1 MVDMCKCEG
10 KNCKIKEQCYRYTAK
25 ADEYYQS
32 WFDGCPAEE
41 FPDGS
46 QSGCLYFIQDRR
58 KQNATET

>member
-10 KNCKIKEQCYRYTAK
+10 KNCIFKEQCYRYTSE
-25 ADEYYQS
+25 ADEYYQA
-32 WFDGCPAEE
+32 WFTGCPAEE

-58 KQNATET
+58 KQNATEA